1 MTLVK
6 VVANDSSY
14 CSKFF
19 LFERNLKNGG
29 ARAKKRNFD
38 YFLNFYRGACNEK
51 LLRTSNIIQSLK

>member
-29 ARAKKRNFD
+29 ARAKKRKF
-38 YFLNFYRGACNEK
+38 
-51 LLRTSNIIQSLK
+51 